1 MLLATTAA
9 ALLRG
14 EPQQHSSCVCPKR
27 LGDVQLSR
35 PPAAHPSYCSQVIFF
50 WYTTTEEQ
58 QQQQL
63 SNVYRDTQAQG
74 VVGEISVRTQASI
87 YSRRP
92 PAQTNWLRVVLFKMG
107 RRNFKQTFSFFNSQ
121 VQRDIRVAGAHST
134 CCWTVGKATAA
145 DRCQPWKD
153 WNPPGL
159 WVAAG
164 ILSLLCL
171 NIVWTLLFK
180 GGDNILFKEKWK

>member
-1 MLLATTAA
+1 MCNSRGHQQRTLLIA
-9 ALLRG
+9 
-14 EPQQHSSCVCPKR
+14 PK
-27 LGDVQLSR
+27 L
-35 PPAAHPSYCSQVIFF
+35 FF
-50 WYTTTEEQ
+50 SGI
-58 QQQQL
+58 QQQL

-74 VVGEISVRTQASI
+74 VVREISVRTQDSI

-159 WVAAG
+159 WVAAA

-180 GGDNILFKEKWK
+180 GGDNICHSKKNGNRSTKKSSCV